1 MTNIAGDTI
10 QISRPERGGLSS
22 NRKLDLTGDN
32 DPHLLMRV
40 GMFFDHGTGFKR
52 NDARHDPFEPARFN
66 RDTRENLVLGT
77 IRGLVEVFPHWF
89 ASVSG

>member
-1 MTNIAGDTI
+1 
-10 QISRPERGGLSS
+10 
-22 NRKLDLTGDN
+22 
-32 DPHLLMRV
+32 
-40 GMFFDHGTGFKR
+40 MFFDHGTGFKR